1 MRETGENPLFAAYYR
16 SPFGLISILSDSEAI
31 RALSFGYLPG
41 DEQEKP
47 VLHDAIIQLQEY
59 FAGKRK
65 VFTLPLR
72 TKGTPFQES
81 VWYQLQQIPYGETRS
96 YADIAFE
103 IDNPKA
109 FRAVGMANNR
119 NPIGIIIP
127 CHRVIGKNGALVGYA
142 GGLQYKQKLLE
153 LERLYR

>member
-1 MRETGENPLFAAYYR
+1 MRDAGENPLFAAYYR
-16 SPFGLISILSDSEAI
+16 SPFGLISILSDLEAI
-31 RALSFGYLPG
+31 RAVSFGYLPG

-47 VLHDAIIQLQEY
+47 VLQDAIVQLEEY
-59 FAGKRK
+59 FTGKRK
-65 VFTLPLR
+65 VFTLPLH
-72 TKGTPFQES
+72 TNGTPFQES